1 MLGNIIHKGRIYKR
15 KSIITLGSE
24 HIARTNCRKLLDDFA
39 QKQEFYISRD
49 IVDIELL
56 FI

>member
-1 MLGNIIHKGRIYKR
+1 
-15 KSIITLGSE
+15 
-24 HIARTNCRKLLDDFA
+24 LDDFA

-56 FI
+56 FIWLEWRKALKQEKTEIFSH